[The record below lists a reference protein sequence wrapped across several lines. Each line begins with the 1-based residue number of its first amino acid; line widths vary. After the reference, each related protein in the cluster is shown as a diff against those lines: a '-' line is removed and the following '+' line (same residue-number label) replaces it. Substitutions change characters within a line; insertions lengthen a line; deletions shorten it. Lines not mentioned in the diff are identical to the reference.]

1 MDELLAQFLIE
12 GRELVQQASE
22 DLLALEREGHSPAR
36 MDSAFRAVHTLKGS
50 VGLFDLAPMG
60 KALHAAED
68 VLDAVRGQ
76 RTGAGGG
83 FLDPVLACLGA
94 CEAWL
99 DVFERHGALPPSAV
113 EQGRQLEA
121 ALRHCMPGAQLGGT
135 GGPAPASPTDWAAAL
150 AATQGEAVATAQ
162 AAGLT
167 VTALRY
173 LPDADCF
180 FLGDDPLALMRGLP
194 ELIALRIEPRSP
206 WPPVAEY
213 SPFTCNL
220 NIEAL
225 STATAEEI
233 RGVFRLVPDQLTLV
247 ELPASAAAATAV
259 TPDGAGEAGARVL
272 RVDAARIDR
281 LLDVV
286 GEMIVAKNALAG
298 LAARVGAVDAGLGRA
313 LADNQAAMERLAGE
327 MHRNVIG
334 MRMVPL
340 SQTFRRFPRL
350 MRETATELGKPIDFQ
365 ILGDEVEA
373 DKAVVEGLFQPLL
386 HVLRNAVDHGIE
398 APPRRAATAK
408 PATGQVTLRAS
419 RRGDQILVTVAD
431 DGAGLDPAAL
441 RAAALRRGFG
451 DPAAIEALDD
461 AAALDLVFAPGFSTA
476 STVTALSGRGVGM
489 DAVRIAVEHL
499 GGRVSLSSAPGAGTT
514 VQLVLPRATV
524 ITTVLVIRLGEERF
538 GIPIEAVME
547 SLRLPVAMIQPIS
560 HGEAFVSRGRTL
572 PLLRLSEL
580 LGLPS
585 RPRQGMVAR
594 LLVVRCGDQPVGI
607 EVDGFSERTD
617 LLLRPMSG
625 LLSGMAGL
633 LGTALMADGSVL
645 LVLDVPELIG

>member
-22 DLLALEREGHSPAR
+22 DLLALEREGRSPAR
-36 MDSAFRAVHTLKGS
+36 LDSAFRAVHTLKGS

-76 RTGAGGG
+76 RVDAGSG

-99 DVFERHGALPPSAV
+99 DAFERHGVLPPSAV

-121 ALRHCMPGAQLGGT
+121 ALRGCMPDAEVPGLD
-135 GGPAPASPTDWAAAL
+135 GPVLALPTDWAAAL
-150 AATQGEAVATAQ
+150 AATQAEAVAAAQ
-162 AAGLT
+162 GAGMT

-194 ELIALRIEPRSP
+194 ELVALRIEPRSP
-206 WPPVAEY
+206 WPPAAEF

-220 NIEAL
+220 TLEAL
-225 STATAEEI
+225 STAPEEEI
-233 RGVFRLVPDQLTLV
+233 RRVFRFVPDQITLV
-247 ELPASAAAATAV
+247 ELPASAIATTTVAL
-259 TPDGAGEAGARVL
+259 DGAGEASARVL

-286 GEMIVAKNALAG
+286 GEMMVAKNALAS
-298 LAARVGAVDAGLGRA
+298 LAARVGAIDAGLGRA

-327 MHRNVIG
+327 MHRTVIG
-334 MRMVPL
+334 LRMVPL

-350 MRETATELGKPIDFQ
+350 MRETAAELGKPIDFQ
-365 ILGDEVEA
+365 IHGDEVEA

-386 HVLRNAVDHGIE
+386 HLLRNAVDHGIE
-398 APPRRAATAK
+398 AAPRRAAAAK

-441 RAAALRRGFG
+441 RAAALRRGLLT
-451 DPAAIEALDD
+451 PTAIAALDD

-489 DAVRIAVEHL
+489 DAVRTAVEDL
-499 GGRVSLSSAPGAGTT
+499 GGRVSLSSVPGGGTT

-524 ITTVLVIRLGEERF
+524 VTTVLVIRVGEERF
-538 GIPIEAVME
+538 GIPIEAVVE
-547 SLRLPVAMIQPIS
+547 SLRLPVAMIQPIGG
-560 HGEAFVSRGRTL
+560 GEAFVSRGRTL
-572 PLLRLSEL
+572 PLLRLADL
-580 LGLPS
+580 LGLPP
-585 RPRQGMVAR
+585 RPRQGTVAR

-607 EVDGFSERTD
+607 EVDGFSERMD

-633 LGTALMADGSVL
+633 SGSALMADGRVL
-645 LVLDVPELIG
+645 LVLDVPELVG